1 MGLKNKGSIEVITGP
16 MFSGKTEELIRRVS
30 RAEIAKIPYILFK
43 PIFDNRYSDTEI
55 VSHDNKRIEA
65 SPVLNAKEIMDLS
78 IGVEI
83 VGIDEAQFFNKSLID
98 VCVNLANSGV
108 RVVVAGL
115 DMDYK
120 SRPFQPIPDL
130 LGVADKVTKL
140 KAICIECKDDAAFT
154 HRINRN
160 DGNKLILGEK
170 NTYEPLCRMCHLKYI
185 K

>member
-1 MGLKNKGSIEVITGP
+1 
-16 MFSGKTEELIRRVS
+16 
-30 RAEIAKIPYILFK
+30 
-43 PIFDNRYSDTEI
+43 
-55 VSHDNKRIEA
+55 
-65 SPVLNAKEIMDLS
+65 MDLS

-83 VGIDEAQFFNKSLID
+83 VGIDEAQFFNKYLID

-108 RVVVAGL
+108 RVIVAGL

-130 LGVADKVTKL
+130 LGVADKATKL

-160 DGNKLILGEK
+160 DDKLILGEK
-170 NTYEPLCRMCHLKYI
+170 DTYEPLCRMCYLKYI